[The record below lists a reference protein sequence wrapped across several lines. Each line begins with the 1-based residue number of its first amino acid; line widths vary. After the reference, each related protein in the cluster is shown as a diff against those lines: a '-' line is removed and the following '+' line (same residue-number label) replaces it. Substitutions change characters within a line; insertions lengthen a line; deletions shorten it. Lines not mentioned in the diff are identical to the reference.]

1 MKTGLR
7 NKIIET
13 ALLLFEEKGF
23 HGVSIN
29 EIVTTAGTS
38 KGGFYHHFSS
48 KDELLYVIHDIFI
61 TYAIENA
68 HQADRL
74 YTKASERLQAIIKG
88 FVGVF
93 HLYKPHLTVFY
104 QEATYLQPEYEDII
118 RKKREEFRMI
128 IENVITAGK
137 EQGEFREEI
146 EIDIIVMA
154 ILGMVNW
161 IHKWYDEKGEK
172 SISEIAD
179 VFNDFILHAVLKNE
193 LVEKENYESL
203 LIEPLFFSKDDK

>member
-1 MKTGLR
+1 MKTGLK
-7 NKIIET
+7 NKIIQT

-29 EIVTTAGTS
+29 EIVTKAGTS

-68 HQADRL
+68 SLADRL
-74 YTKASERLQAIIKG
+74 YNKPTERLQAIIKG

-104 QEATYLQPEYEDII
+104 QEAIYLQPEYEQII
-118 RKKREEFRMI
+118 RKKREEFRLI
-128 IENVITAGK
+128 IQRV
-137 EQGEFREEI
+137 
-146 EIDIIVMA
+146 V
-154 ILGMVNW
+154 
-161 IHKWYDEKGEK
+161 
-172 SISEIAD
+172 
-179 VFNDFILHAVLKNE
+179 
-193 LVEKENYESL
+193 
-203 LIEPLFFSKDDK
+203 